1 MPYPWPI
8 PDVVG
13 VELYKQDAVVLRRGY
28 SRPGVDWQREDVKQF
43 SWASRKRLAFVAANT
58 DVIFTSMMTLTYPR
72 VFPNDGKDVKRNLN
86 AFLVALRRRTEDVKY
101 LWFLE
106 FQKRGAPHIHIVVR
120 GVRVNRDAQHW
131 VSKTWYRLCATND
144 PRHLAAGTR
153 LERVRSPNGARNYC
167 VKYAY
172 KMHQKN
178 VPALYRNVGRF
189 WGCSR
194 SVKPVC
200 RSSHKCTQD
209 DIVGAL
215 QATGWAWQ
223 RSERIEYSTLYGAAE
238 CLTTWLSDDILV
250 LSTSGQDQTGGR
262 PPEPGC
268 SHNTE
273 EVERWAQNFR

>member
-43 SWASRKRLAFVAANT
+43 SWSSRKRLAFVAANT
-58 DVIFTSMMTLTYPR
+58 DVVFTSMMTLTYPR
-72 VFPNDGKDVKRNLN
+72 VFPNDGKDVKRNLH
-86 AFLVALRRRTEDVKY
+86 AFLIALRRRNPGVLY

-153 LERVRSPNGARNYC
+153 LERLRSQTGGRNYC
-167 VKYAY
+167 VKYAH
-172 KMHQKN
+172 KMKQKN
-178 VPALYRNVGRF
+178 VPKEYRNVGRF

-200 RSSHKCTQD
+200 RSTHDCTQD
-209 DIVGAL
+209 DLVGAL
-215 QATGWAWQ
+215 EATGWAWQ
-223 RSERIEYSTLYGAAE
+223 NSERIEYSTLYGAAKR
-238 CLTTWLSDDILV
+238 LTKWLSDDILV
-250 LSTSGQDQTGGR
+250 LSTSEQSQTGGC
-262 PPEPGC
+262 PLEPEC

-273 EVERWAQNFR
+273 EVAGWARSSH

>member
-43 SWASRKRLAFVAANT
+43 SWASRKRLAFTAANT
-58 DVIFTSMMTLTYPR
+58 DVVFTSMMTLTYPR

-86 AFLVALRRRTEDVKY
+86 AFLTALRRRNPGLLY

-106 FQKRGAPHIHIVVR
+106 FQKRGAPHIHIVIR

-153 LERVRSPNGARNYC
+153 LERLRSQTGGRNYC
-167 VKYAY
+167 VKYAH
-172 KMHQKN
+172 KMKQKN
-178 VPALYRNVGRF
+178 VPKEYRNVGRF

-209 DIVGAL
+209 DLVGAL
-215 QATGWAWQ
+215 ESTGWAWQ
-223 RSERIEYSTLYGAAE
+223 NSERIEYSTLYGATE
-238 CLTTWLSDDILV
+238 CLTKWLSDGILV
-250 LSTSGQDQTGGR
+250 LSTSEQSQTGGR
-262 PPEPGC
+262 PPEPEC

-273 EVERWAQNFR
+273 EVAGWARNSH